1 MQIIYKHVKVEN
13 MDCEQF
19 SQTEAKTASIS
30 GELCKKPCRNVG
42 YILPSYNI
50 ERKSEK
56 KGSSAITQYEENRYY
71 HVNKAEVLV
80 NWEIGVHKYHL
91 SFF

>member
-56 KGSSAITQYEENRYY
+56 KA
-71 HVNKAEVLV
+71 VLLLH
-80 NWEIGVHKYHL
+80 NMKEIGITTLTKL
-91 SFF
+91 RSW

>member
-30 GELCKKPCRNVG
+30 GELCRKPCRNVG

-56 KGSSAITQYEENRYY
+56 KAVLLLHNMKKIGITTLTKRS
-71 HVNKAEVLV
+71 
-80 NWEIGVHKYHL
+80 W
-91 SFF
+91 

>member
-30 GELCKKPCRNVG
+30 GELCRKPCRNVG

-56 KGSSAITQYEENRYY
+56 KAVLLLHNMKKIGITTLTKLRS
-71 HVNKAEVLV
+71 
-80 NWEIGVHKYHL
+80 W
-91 SFF
+91 

>member
-56 KGSSAITQYEENRYY
+56 KAVLLLHNMKKIGITTLTKLRS
-71 HVNKAEVLV
+71 
-80 NWEIGVHKYHL
+80 W
-91 SFF
+91 